1 MVRTCCAV
9 GCKVRSHDRQG
20 NKVENGLSFH
30 SFPTWKQHEAA
41 HVSDVTKRR
50 RLVWIAAV
58 RPADIQ
64 FSFISKYLLVCSRHF
79 HSGNNILLKH
89 ILNLKMQFNQPQL
102 IPIVDE
108 PLHRCYSFNS
118 ITKGD
123 NC

>member
-9 GCKVRSHDRQG
+9 GCKVRSHDRQA

-64 FSFISKYLLVCSRHF
+64 FSSISKYLLVCSRHF
-79 HSGNNILLKH
+79 HSDKNTFLIVTS
-89 ILNLKMQFNQPQL
+89 NQ
-102 IPIVDE
+102 
-108 PLHRCYSFNS
+108 
-118 ITKGD
+118 TK
-123 NC
+123 CLFF